1 LGKRKRWTGVRLN
14 ESLDGSPIALPPERT
29 IALLEKP
36 RNAAMVV
43 ACAGDLAA
51 GEKAWAA
58 TTRARELCRRAVPL
72 DARQPREPSKRR
84 TTNAQAGAMRSEAQA
99 PRRSER
105 GTQATTEQMNLNS
118 LPPNA

>member
-1 LGKRKRWTGVRLN
+1 MN

-51 GEKAWAA
+51 GEKAWARDNP
-58 TTRARELCRRAVPL
+58 RARTVWKGDTARRAPA
-72 DARQPREPSKRR
+72 ARTE
-84 TTNAQAGAMRSEAQA
+84 QA
-99 PRRSER
+99 PNNQRAGRRDAER
-105 GTQATTEQMNLNS
+105 STNTATKRAR
-118 LPPNA
+118 NASDNRTNELELSAA